1 MQEQIT
7 SVEYDSR
14 KVKPGSTF
22 VCISGEKLDGHNYM
36 MAAAKA
42 GAAKIVI
49 ERGYENQA
57 AELQKEYPNLII
69 ETVPNT
75 RAALAWLSAKFYGN
89 PSEKLSIIGITGTNG
104 KTTITHLI
112 QNIIGDYCALLGT
125 MGLKTNPAAP
135 YMDMG
140 NTTPQSAEIQKIL
153 ADLVASK
160 HSHLTMEVSSH
171 ALDQHRTDQIKFS
184 TAVVTNLTQDHLDY
198 HKTMDRYLE
207 AKAKIFLQTSK
218 NAILNADDSYY
229 PQFLAAAEKA
239 GLKIISYGLRGHC
252 ERSEAIHNSN
262 KWIAS
267 SPTTP
272 CNSKNEPDG
281 SFLRSHSERI
291 NFTHTDLDITA
302 ANMSFNHL
310 GLNFDLVI
318 PTTSKLAS
326 NSIPERTRF
335 NLKLNGLFNV
345 YNSLAAIAACL
356 VEGISLNQI
365 KAKLEATEPISGRF
379 ETIKTDKSPL
389 CIVDYAHS
397 PDGLDNVLRGARE
410 LLRVTGSQGK
420 LITVFGCG
428 GDRDI
433 TKRPKMG
440 RIAHELSDFIYVTSD
455 NPRSEE
461 PQQIIADILT
471 GIPDLGRINVVPDRA
486 TAIREAIARANS
498 EDIVVIAGKGHEDYQ
513 ILKDKTIHFDD
524 REQVRAVIGLST

>member
-1 MQEQIT
+1 MQQSI
-7 SVEYDSR
+7 SSIEYDSR
-14 KVKPGSTF
+14 QVKAGSTF
-22 VCISGEKLDGHNYM
+22 VCISGEKVDGHDYM
-36 MAAAKA
+36 AAAAKA
-42 GAAKIVI
+42 GAAKLII
-49 ERGYENQA
+49 ERGHEAQA
-57 AELQKEYPNLII
+57 AELQKQYPSLEI

-75 RAALAWLSAKFYGN
+75 RVALAWLSARFYSN
-89 PSEKLSIIGITGTNG
+89 PSEKLSIIGVTGTNG
-104 KTTITHLI
+104 KTTITHII
-112 QNIIGDYCALLGT
+112 QNIIGDNCALLGT

-135 YMDMG
+135 YQDMG

-153 ADLVASK
+153 ASLVETK

-207 AKAKIFLQTSK
+207 AKAKIFLQTTK
-218 NAILNADDSYY
+218 NAVLNADDSYY

-239 GLKIISYGLRGHC
+239 GLKIISFGL
-252 ERSEAIHNSN
+252 AIPEG
-262 KWIAS
+262 I
-267 SPTTP
+267 
-272 CNSKNEPDG
+272 
-281 SFLRSHSERI
+281 LRCAQ
-291 NFTHTDLDITA
+291 DDILA
-302 ANMSFNHL
+302 ENMSFNHL
-310 GLNFDLVI
+310 GLSFDLVI
-318 PTTSKLAS
+318 PATSKLAS

-356 VEGISLNQI
+356 AEGISLPQI
-365 KAKLEATEPISGRF
+365 KTRLEATEPIAGRF
-379 ETIKTDKSPL
+379 ETIKTETSPL

-440 RIAHELSDFIYVTSD
+440 RIAHELSDFTYVTSD

-471 GIPDLGRINVVPDRA
+471 GIPDLQRVNVIADRA
-486 TAIREAIARANS
+486 TAIREAIKSATAS
-498 EDIVVIAGKGHEDYQ
+498 DIVVVAGKGHEDYQ

-524 REQVRAVIGLST
+524 REQVKAAISL